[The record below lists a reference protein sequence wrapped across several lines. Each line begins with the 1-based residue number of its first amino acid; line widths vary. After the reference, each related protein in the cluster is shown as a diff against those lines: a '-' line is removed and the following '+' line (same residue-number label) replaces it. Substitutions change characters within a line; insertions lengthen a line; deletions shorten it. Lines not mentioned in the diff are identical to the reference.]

1 MNMPRVT
8 KLNNGL
14 RIITEHMRDVDS
26 VAFNIRVSVGSRA
39 ENISQSGISHFLEHM
54 AFKGTNN
61 RTAFEIAKAFD
72 DIGGVFNASTGRE
85 STSYYAKV
93 LKKDLSIGIDILI
106 DILINSIFPE
116 DELEREK
123 GVVIQEIFQTNDSP
137 SDIIFDKYMEA
148 AYKDQSFGRSILG
161 TQETVKS
168 FTREDLN
175 DYTREHYFG
184 ENILLAVAGNI
195 EHEEIVALTKD
206 ALSKIHSKGSK
217 KNDDAD
223 YTGSE
228 YLEHRKLDQVHLLIG
243 LPGLSYH
250 EDKYYAFKVLDSIL
264 GGGMS
269 SRLFQEV
276 REKQGLA
283 YSIYSFNSSYTDTGI
298 LSIFSG
304 TDSSNLDKLLQSIT
318 KELKKLCTN
327 DLKAEEVSRV
337 KERIK
342 SRILMSRESTSS
354 RAETLSYYY
363 ANYGK
368 YISKHELIAKISAVN
383 AIDIQ
388 ETAEKLLSQCEKTT
402 LAAIGEINLLPS
414 YDKVVSM
421 LKV

>member
-1 MNMPRVT
+1 MNIPQVT

-26 VAFNIRVSVGSRA
+26 VAFNIRVGVGSRA
-39 ENISQSGISHFLEHM
+39 ESISQSGISHFLEHM
-54 AFKGTNN
+54 AFKGTKT

-123 GVVIQEIFQTNDSP
+123 SVIIQEIFQTNDSP
-137 SDIIFDKYMEA
+137 NDIIFDKHMEV

-168 FTREDLN
+168 FSREDLN
-175 DYTREHYFG
+175 DYIREHYFG

-195 EHEEIVALTKD
+195 EHEEIVVLTKD
-206 ALSKIHSKGSK
+206 ALSKIHSNGSK
-217 KNDDAD
+217 KNDAAD
-223 YTGSE
+223 YTGGE
-228 YLEHRKLDQVHLLIG
+228 YLENRKLDQVHLLIG
-243 LPGLSYH
+243 LPGVSRH
-250 EDKYYAFKVLDSIL
+250 DDKYYTFKVLDSIL

-269 SRLFQEV
+269 SRLFQEI

-298 LSIFSG
+298 LSIFAG
-304 TDSSNLDKLLQSIT
+304 TDSSNLDRLLQSIT
-318 KELKKLCTN
+318 TELKKLCTN

-342 SRILMSRESTSS
+342 SQILMSRESTSS

-363 ANYGK
+363 ANYEK
-368 YISKHELIAKISAVN
+368 YISKHELIEKISAVN
-383 AIDIQ
+383 AINIK
-388 ETAEKLLSQCEKTT
+388 EVAEKLLSQCEKTT
-402 LAAIGEINLLPS
+402 LAAIGKINLLPS
-414 YDKVVSM
+414 NDKVVSM

>member
-1 MNMPRVT
+1 MNIPQVT

-26 VAFNIRVSVGSRA
+26 IAFNIRVGVGSRA
-39 ENISQSGISHFLEHM
+39 ESISQSGMSHFLEHM
-54 AFKGTNN
+54 AFKGTKT

-106 DILINSIFPE
+106 DILMNSTFPE

-184 ENILLAVAGNI
+184 ENMLLAVAGNI

-206 ALSKIHSKGSK
+206 ALSKIHSKELK
-217 KNDDAD
+217 KNEGAD

-243 LPGLSYH
+243 LPGVSCH
-250 EDKYYAFKVLDSIL
+250 DDKYYTFKVLDSIL

-298 LSIFSG
+298 LSIFAG

-318 KELKKLCTN
+318 TELKKLCTN

-342 SRILMSRESTSS
+342 SQILMSRESTSS

-363 ANYGK
+363 SNYGK
-368 YISKHELIAKISAVN
+368 YISKHELIEKISAVS
-383 AIDIQ
+383 AADIQ

-421 LKV
+421 LV

>member
-1 MNMPRVT
+1 MNIPQVT

-26 VAFNIRVSVGSRA
+26 IAFNIRVGVGSRA
-39 ENISQSGISHFLEHM
+39 ESISQSGMSHFLEHM
-54 AFKGTNN
+54 AFKGTKT

-106 DILINSIFPE
+106 DILMNSTFPE

-206 ALSKIHSKGSK
+206 ALSKIHSKELK
-217 KNDDAD
+217 KNEGAD

-243 LPGLSYH
+243 LPGVSCH
-250 EDKYYAFKVLDSIL
+250 DDKYYTFKVLDSIL
-264 GGGMS
+264 GGSMS

-298 LSIFSG
+298 LSIFAG
-304 TDSSNLDKLLQSIT
+304 TDSSNLDKLLQSIKT
-318 KELKKLCTN
+318 ELKKLCTN

-342 SRILMSRESTSS
+342 SQILMSRESTSS

-368 YISKHELIAKISAVN
+368 YISKHELIEKISAVS
-383 AIDIQ
+383 AADVQ

-421 LKV
+421 LV